1 MISGYLP
8 ALVLYTTAIMCW
20 MAAGVNAQSVS
31 QLTFTAANPS
41 SEQPPLGPSAV
52 VSSMGRIAI
61 ANEAD
66 RTIKIFETLALDQV
80 LAEIAYPR
88 HVKKVQEIRITQ
100 EGENAGGIVHH

>member
-1 MISGYLP
+1 
-8 ALVLYTTAIMCW
+8 
-20 MAAGVNAQSVS
+20 
-31 QLTFTAANPS
+31 
-41 SEQPPLGPSAV
+41 
-52 VSSMGRIAI
+52 MGRIAI